1 MGSDADST
9 PSFPAVDWGLYQ
21 RLKAEGRLNLLFQ
34 QGPEMAA
41 RLLNDK
47 VTGCVPNV
55 LPFVS
60 RAEHLAWRKQWV
72 AGRWQI
78 RSLPPELRA
87 ATLKQD
93 AIYRERDAQ
102 WAENHGPV
110 PAGARVLRFLRKFGD
125 ADGGPACYVL

>member
-1 MGSDADST
+1 MGADADST
-9 PSFPAVDWGLYQ
+9 PSFPAVDWDLYR

-41 RLLNDK
+41 WLLNDK

-72 AGRWQI
+72 LGRWQI
-78 RSLPPELRA
+78 LSPPPELRA

-93 AIYRERDAQ
+93 AIYRERDARGQ
-102 WAENHGPV
+102 RITVQCPPV
-110 PAGARVLRFLRKFGD
+110 RGCCASCANSETPMAAQR
-125 ADGGPACYVL
+125 AT